1 MTRLAP
7 IRHFKKI
14 IAITFAISILAVIAC
29 DFVCSVDRTLLLNR
43 KSHLQLA
50 SSQAEDTENNHQ
62 RHDHAQH
69 DHHDSGATHDH
80 SHDSASDDQ
89 DNCCDDITNQFY
101 QSLFK
106 ANDTTIAKTPGPTL
120 IFLSVLSD
128 YKYLI
133 ATEEYLNAE
142 YIPPKIPPKT
152 TGNYLR
158 ILISSFLI

>member
-7 IRHFKKI
+7 IRHLKKI
-14 IAITFAISILAVIAC
+14 IAITFALSIVAVITC
-29 DFVCSVDRTLLLNR
+29 DFICSVDRTLLLSKQKNSLLTSI
-43 KSHLQLA
+43 KP
-50 SSQAEDTENNHQ
+50 EDTKTNHQ
-62 RHDHAQH
+62 KH
-69 DHHDSGATHDH
+69 DHHDPGAAHDH
-80 SHDSASDDQ
+80 SHDPASGNQ

-106 ANDTTIAKTPGPTL
+106 ANDATILKTPAPTF

-128 YKYLI
+128 YKYLL
-133 ATEEYLNAE
+133 AAAEYLNAGHL
-142 YIPPKIPPKT
+142 PQKIPPKT